1 MHKELYKKIGLNIK
15 KYRKAKGLTQEALAE
30 KLDKSIN
37 HVGKIEVAF
46 SHPSLDML
54 IEISNALEVPLKDL
68 FEFD

>member
-30 KLDKSIN
+30 KLDRSIN